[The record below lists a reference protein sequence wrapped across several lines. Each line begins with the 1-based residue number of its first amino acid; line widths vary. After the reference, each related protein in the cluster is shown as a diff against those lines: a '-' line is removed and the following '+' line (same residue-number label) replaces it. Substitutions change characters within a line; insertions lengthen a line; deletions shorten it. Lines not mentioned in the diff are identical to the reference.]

1 MSTNGAHKGVV
12 LQQASFVWINKVTY
26 VAINLLLW
34 AWVLILL
41 LHLSHASLWKVQVH
55 EKLLGTWG
63 PGHWWLVPGWLA
75 SGGGQPPVASGS
87 LGLSLFCLHLGT
99 LTVFLLGWARS
110 CHRDVWPQVFG
121 TLRDGGLPGSPGSS
135 SVCLWGVIAPSH
147 PYYEI
152 NLWQRC
158 THAHTY
164 THTHT
169 HSHRRLLICVSLLFP
184 FFCSRYCLLLF
195 FFWQSWQSIAF
206 FYLCSALL
214 FYFLQFF
221 SHSFYFL
228 LFPFLLFLP
237 PVTLDI
243 VILHIFCNISD
254 ITNRHE

>member
-135 SVCLWGVIAPSH
+135 SVCLWGVSFSPL
-147 PYYEI
+147 
-152 NLWQRC
+152 LWNKFV
-158 THAHTY
+158 TKM
-164 THTHT
+164 HTHIHIHT
-169 HSHRRLLICVSLLFP
+169 HIEDCWFVYLCFFLFSVP
-184 FFCSRYCLLLF
+184 GTVCSF

-214 FYFLQFF
+214 FHFLQFF

-243 VILHIFCNISD
+243 VILHIFCNISN

>member
-63 PGHWWLVPGWLA
+63 PGHWWLIPGWLA

-169 HSHRRLLICVSLLFP
+169 HSHKRLLICVSLLFP

-195 FFWQSWQSIAF
+195 FFGNLDNLLHFSICALP
-206 FYLCSALL
+206 FYSI
-214 FYFLQFF
+214 FSNFSPIPFIFF
-221 SHSFYFL
+221 SSLFFCFSHL
-228 LFPFLLFLP
+228 LP
-237 PVTLDI
+237 
-243 VILHIFCNISD
+243 
-254 ITNRHE
+254 

>member
-1 MSTNGAHKGVV
+1 MKSSSAWKAFGHLGPWALMACTGV
-12 LQQASFVWINKVTY
+12 AG
-26 VAINLLLW
+26 LW
-34 AWVLILL
+34 R
-41 LHLSHASLWKVQVH
+41 
-55 EKLLGTWG
+55 
-63 PGHWWLVPGWLA
+63 
-75 SGGGQPPVASGS
+75 GQPPVASGS

-195 FFWQSWQSIAF
+195 FGNLDNLLHFSICALP
-206 FYLCSALL
+206 FYSI
-214 FYFLQFF
+214 FSNFSPIPFIFF
-221 SHSFYFL
+221 SSLFFCFSHL
-228 LFPFLLFLP
+228 LP
-237 PVTLDI
+237 
-243 VILHIFCNISD
+243 
-254 ITNRHE
+254 

>member
-1 MSTNGAHKGVV
+1 MKSSSAWKAFGHLGPWALMACTGV
-12 LQQASFVWINKVTY
+12 AG
-26 VAINLLLW
+26 LW
-34 AWVLILL
+34 R
-41 LHLSHASLWKVQVH
+41 
-55 EKLLGTWG
+55 
-63 PGHWWLVPGWLA
+63 
-75 SGGGQPPVASGS
+75 GQPPVASGS

-169 HSHRRLLICVSLLFP
+169 HSHKRLLICVSLLFP
-184 FFCSRYCLLLF
+184 FFCSRYCLLL

>member
-169 HSHRRLLICVSLLFP
+169 HSHRRWLICVSLLFP

-195 FFWQSWQSIAF
+195 FFGNLDNLLHFSICALP
-206 FYLCSALL
+206 FYSI
-214 FYFLQFF
+214 FSNFSPIPFIFF
-221 SHSFYFL
+221 SSLFFCFSHL
-228 LFPFLLFLP
+228 LP
-237 PVTLDI
+237 
-243 VILHIFCNISD
+243 
-254 ITNRHE
+254 

>member
-169 HSHRRLLICVSLLFP
+169 HSHKRLLICVSLLFP

-195 FFWQSWQSIAF
+195 FFGNLDNLLHFSICALP
-206 FYLCSALL
+206 FYSI
-214 FYFLQFF
+214 FSNFSPIPFIFF
-221 SHSFYFL
+221 SSLFFCFSHL
-228 LFPFLLFLP
+228 LP
-237 PVTLDI
+237 
-243 VILHIFCNISD
+243 
-254 ITNRHE
+254 

>member
-1 MSTNGAHKGVV
+1 MSTNDAHKGVV

-195 FFWQSWQSIAF
+195 FLAILTIYCIFLF
-206 FYLCSALL
+206 VLCPFIL
-214 FYFLQFF
+214 FSPIFL
-221 SHSFYFL
+221 
-228 LFPFLLFLP
+228 PFLLFSSLP
-237 PVTLDI
+237 FSFVSPTCYLRHCHI
-243 VILHIFCNISD
+243 THIL
-254 ITNRHE
+254 

>member
-75 SGGGQPPVASGS
+75 SGGGQPLVASGS

-195 FFWQSWQSIAF
+195 FFGNLDNLLHFSICALP
-206 FYLCSALL
+206 FYSI
-214 FYFLQFF
+214 FSNFSPIPFIFF
-221 SHSFYFL
+221 SSLFFCFSHL
-228 LFPFLLFLP
+228 LP
-237 PVTLDI
+237 
-243 VILHIFCNISD
+243 
-254 ITNRHE
+254 

>member
-12 LQQASFVWINKVTY
+12 LQQASFVWINKVRY

-63 PGHWWLVPGWLA
+63 PGHWWLA

-169 HSHRRLLICVSLLFP
+169 HSHKRLLICVSLLFP

-195 FFWQSWQSIAF
+195 FLAILTIYCIFLF
-206 FYLCSALL
+206 VLCPFIL
-214 FYFLQFF
+214 FSPIFL
-221 SHSFYFL
+221 
-228 LFPFLLFLP
+228 PFLLFSSLP
-237 PVTLDI
+237 FSFVSPTCYLRHCHI
-243 VILHIFCNISD
+243 THIL
-254 ITNRHE
+254 